1 VQAHHTLFLADP
13 RVKKIIQLKAKQM
26 VGHYGFSKCDRD
38 DLEQEF
44 KLEILKQ
51 SVQYDH
57 TKSSVQTFADR
68 VIVHRIADLI
78 EERQAQ
84 CRDWRKTISL
94 SERVSGDDDEHL
106 LLEDCLDTE
115 GSFGF
120 CKSPHSPQHEAADQM
135 RDIQRFLERLEPQ
148 LRDFCLRLLKQTIAE
163 IARETGEPASTLYDL
178 RRRIRD
184 QYKKFEGNAK

>member
-1 VQAHHTLFLADP
+1 MQAHQNLFLADP
-13 RVKKIIQLKAKQM
+13 RVQKIIQLKVKQM
-26 VGHYGFSKCDRD
+26 VGQYGFNKSDRE

-44 KLEILKQ
+44 KLELIKQ

-68 VIVHRIADLI
+68 VITHRIADLI

-94 SERVSGDDDEHL
+94 SEQVSGDDDETL

-115 GSFGF
+115 GNFGF
-120 CKSPHSPQHEAADQM
+120 CKSTHSQQYEAADQM
-135 RDIQRFLERLEPQ
+135 RDVRSFLERLEPQ

-178 RRRIRD
+178 RRRIRA